1 MKRVEDFYLEEVV
14 LFQIQQHIL
23 ELGESDRLLQEGKKR
38 AIEAVEHLKRNVV
51 LLREIEKAKKKRMAE
66 FEAYAL
72 GKADSYN
79 SSMDQMEALRKKH
92 EELMEKL
99 SLAEDKTREYNRV
112 KIHDS
117 FVVMKLTPE
126 LMDEYVERVE
136 VHPDNEIRV
145 IWK

>member
-1 MKRVEDFYLEEVV
+1 
-14 LFQIQQHIL
+14 
-23 ELGESDRLLQEGKKR
+23 
-38 AIEAVEHLKRNVV
+38 
-51 LLREIEKAKKKRMAE
+51 
-66 FEAYAL
+66 
-72 GKADSYN
+72 
-79 SSMDQMEALRKKH
+79 MEALRKKH

-99 SLAEDKTREYNRV
+99 ALAEDKTREYYRV

>member
-1 MKRVEDFYLEEVV
+1 MEDFYLEEVV

>member
-1 MKRVEDFYLEEVV
+1 MEDFYLEEVV

-117 FVVMKLTPE
+117 FVVMKLSPE

>member
-1 MKRVEDFYLEEVV
+1 M
-14 LFQIQQHIL
+14 
-23 ELGESDRLLQEGKKR
+23 
-38 AIEAVEHLKRNVV
+38 
-51 LLREIEKAKKKRMAE
+51 
-66 FEAYAL
+66 
-72 GKADSYN
+72 
-79 SSMDQMEALRKKH
+79 H

>member
-1 MKRVEDFYLEEVV
+1 
-14 LFQIQQHIL
+14 
-23 ELGESDRLLQEGKKR
+23 
-38 AIEAVEHLKRNVV
+38 
-51 LLREIEKAKKKRMAE
+51 
-66 FEAYAL
+66 
-72 GKADSYN
+72 
-79 SSMDQMEALRKKH
+79 MEALRKKH

-136 VHPDNEIRV
+136 VHPD
-145 IWK
+145 

>member
-1 MKRVEDFYLEEVV
+1 
-14 LFQIQQHIL
+14 
-23 ELGESDRLLQEGKKR
+23 
-38 AIEAVEHLKRNVV
+38 
-51 LLREIEKAKKKRMAE
+51 
-66 FEAYAL
+66 
-72 GKADSYN
+72 
-79 SSMDQMEALRKKH
+79 MEALRKKH

-126 LMDEYVERVE
+126 RMDEYVERVE

>member
-1 MKRVEDFYLEEVV
+1 MEDFYLEEVV

-23 ELGESDRLLQEGKKR
+23 ELRESDRLLQEGKKR

>member
-1 MKRVEDFYLEEVV
+1 
-14 LFQIQQHIL
+14 
-23 ELGESDRLLQEGKKR
+23 
-38 AIEAVEHLKRNVV
+38 
-51 LLREIEKAKKKRMAE
+51 
-66 FEAYAL
+66 
-72 GKADSYN
+72 
-79 SSMDQMEALRKKH
+79 MEALRKKH

-99 SLAEDKTREYNRV
+99 SLVEDKTREYIRV

>member
-1 MKRVEDFYLEEVV
+1 
-14 LFQIQQHIL
+14 
-23 ELGESDRLLQEGKKR
+23 
-38 AIEAVEHLKRNVV
+38 
-51 LLREIEKAKKKRMAE
+51 
-66 FEAYAL
+66 
-72 GKADSYN
+72 
-79 SSMDQMEALRKKH
+79 MEALRKKH

-99 SLAEDKTREYNRV
+99 SLAEDKTREYTRV

>member
-1 MKRVEDFYLEEVV
+1 MFSYIWDVWK
-14 LFQIQQHIL
+14 
-23 ELGESDRLLQEGKKR
+23 
-38 AIEAVEHLKRNVV
+38 EAV
-51 LLREIEKAKKKRMAE
+51 
-66 FEAYAL
+66 
-72 GKADSYN
+72 
-79 SSMDQMEALRKKH
+79 
-92 EELMEKL
+92 KL